1 MSEFKIKRRSRYV
14 SLTLHS
20 TTALATTLRMDD
32 FAGAAVSLG
41 TMSTDAASLQVFGS
55 HAEEGPYRRV
65 YGADGS
71 AADIT
76 LAPSTNTGRVYSL
89 PDAAFAV
96 PFLKIV
102 SAGTNSTGTQGVVMF
117 KS

>member
-76 LAPSTNTGRVYSL
+76 LAPSTNTGQVYSL

-102 SAGTNSTGTQGVVMF
+102 SGGTNSTGTQGVVMF

>member
-41 TMSTDAASLQVFGS
+41 TMSTEASSLQIFGS
-55 HAEEGPYRRV
+55 HSEDGPYRRV

-76 LAPSTNTGRVYSL
+76 LAPSTDTGQVYSL

-96 PFLKIV
+96 PYVKIL
-102 SAGTNSTGTQGVVMF
+102 SATTNSTGTSGVVMF

>member
-1 MSEFKIKRRSRYV
+1 MV
-14 SLTLHS
+14 TAAATL
-20 TTALATTLRMDD
+20 
-32 FAGAAVSLG
+32 
-41 TMSTDAASLQVFGS
+41 QIFGS
-55 HAEEGPYRRV
+55 VDEAGPYRRV

-76 LAPSTNTGRVYSL
+76 LAPSTADGRVYSL

-96 PFLKIV
+96 PYVRIV
-102 SAGTNSTGTQGVVMF
+102 SGATSGTGTVGIVSF